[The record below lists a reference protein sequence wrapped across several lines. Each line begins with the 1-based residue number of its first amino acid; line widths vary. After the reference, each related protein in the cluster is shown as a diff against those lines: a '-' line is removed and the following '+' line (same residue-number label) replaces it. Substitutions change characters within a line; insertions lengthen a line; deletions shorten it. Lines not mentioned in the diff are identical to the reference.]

1 MKQSNLSVAFI
12 IAIFL
17 IVTSCA
23 STTPLIKA
31 SADGDSLAVQ
41 KLIKDGANIN
51 EPDSKGYTPLIYAVS
66 SGNIETVKTLLNKG
80 ADINDRDKENSNTP
94 VLWALNYGYFDIAK
108 LLINRGADINMKSPE
123 GENVLDLALSSAQG
137 DIVDNLIKARNINIW
152 TPEAGKARL
161 FFATSY
167 LYDYIKITVGKQSKR
182 LNHNAHSGVAFI
194 DVDSGT
200 HAIDANID
208 KYVSPKPPSYD
219 VIAGQT
225 YYFRVTQKMGNRIA
239 GYFLFSSSSVDKLTG
254 SNPFTLTPLKESEAK
269 QEITEILKLKEL
281 KDKTDL
287 YDKPLTEITK
297 PNIPAQTDSE
307 TKTRSS
313 DSSEYAQK
321 LRELKKLKDEGLLTD
336 QEYEQKRKLI
346 VDVNGLFKVY
356 HFRS

>member
-137 DIVDNLIKARNINIW
+137 DIVDNLIKARNINMEC
-152 TPEAGKARL
+152 TPGVRQRRL
-161 FFATSY
+161 
-167 LYDYIKITVGKQSKR
+167 GQSDI
-182 LNHNAHSGVAFI
+182 GF
-194 DVDSGT
+194 G
-200 HAIDANID
+200 
-208 KYVSPKPPSYD
+208 
-219 VIAGQT
+219 
-225 YYFRVTQKMGNRIA
+225 
-239 GYFLFSSSSVDKLTG
+239 FS
-254 SNPFTLTPLKESEAK
+254 
-269 QEITEILKLKEL
+269 
-281 KDKTDL
+281 
-287 YDKPLTEITK
+287 
-297 PNIPAQTDSE
+297 
-307 TKTRSS
+307 
-313 DSSEYAQK
+313 
-321 LRELKKLKDEGLLTD
+321 
-336 QEYEQKRKLI
+336 
-346 VDVNGLFKVY
+346 
-356 HFRS
+356 